1 MINFNEFLPL
11 NTIQAIYRRDINP
24 DSLCYLWN
32 HENGDNLLIT
42 EAKLVTQTESERSI
56 ELDERTK
63 FIVH

>member
-1 MINFNEFLPL
+1 MINYNEFLPL
-11 NTIQAIYRRDINP
+11 NTIQAIYRGDIVP
-24 DSLCYLWN
+24 ESLCCLWN

-42 EAKLVTQTESERSI
+42 ETKLVTQTESERSI